1 MVHER
6 PPVYALLADGTT
18 VEIRPAVPA
27 DFDAVKAMHEAM
39 SPDNSYM
46 RFFNMSRLSAEI
58 EARRISRNPAPGA
71 AALLAVANGE
81 VAGVASYV
89 PLREDP
95 GTAEVAFAVADH
107 MHHRGIATLLL
118 EHLVSLARSRQIT
131 TFTAETLTENKAM
144 LGVFADAGL
153 PVRRRYGEGV
163 IELTFPLPGQDGGD
177 RDRDTYLNAVAERE
191 RRADVVSLRH
201 VFAPESVAVI
211 GASRRPGTVGR
222 AILDNI
228 RAAGYGG
235 RLYLVNPR
243 ARQVGGEPYLAS
255 ALDLPEPADLAV
267 IAVPAAQVLEVAVQC
282 GQRGVRSLVVITS
295 GLGPEQSANLLAI
308 TRRHG
313 MRLVGPDCFGVAVP
327 SLGLDA
333 TFAARPARPGVTGLV
348 MQSGGLG
355 FALVDHLSR
364 LGIGIS
370 SFASVGDK
378 LDVSGNDMLLWWER
392 DGQTKLAV
400 LYLESFG
407 NPRKFARTARR
418 VSCAMPVLTV
428 LADQTAIQQALF
440 EQAGVI
446 TTRGFGELIEA
457 AALLATQ
464 PVPAGRT
471 VAIVSNVRSA
481 GQLAADA
488 GARLGLSVRGPAET
502 PAPVSAD
509 AFRDTL
515 ERLAADD
522 EVHAVVAIVLP
533 TGATGDLETAIRE
546 ATTRKPLAAV
556 VLTQPESVR
565 LIDNRIPAYGSP
577 EAAVR
582 ALARAAG
589 YGAWRAAPRGTV
601 PDLPDVRT
609 AAARALIQDSAPGWL
624 GPDRAAELLRCYRI
638 PLADP
643 AAPGPRVVVRVAGD
657 RVFGPLVRLEAGD
670 SYRTARFTPLT
681 DVDAAYLT
689 RSRPDLDLVD
699 LLLRVSRLADDLPEV
714 TELELDLDGTA
725 VVNARVQVEPYQPQD
740 PYLRKLR

>member
-1 MVHER
+1 MVQER

-46 RFFNMSRLSAEI
+46 RFFNISRLSAEI
-58 EARRISRNPAPGA
+58 EARRISRDPALGS

-81 VAGVASYV
+81 VVGVASYV
-89 PLREDP
+89 PLKEDP
-95 GTAEVAFAVADH
+95 STAEVAFAVADH

-131 TFTAETLTENKAM
+131 TFTAETLTENQAM
-144 LGVFADAGL
+144 LGVFTEVGL
-153 PVRRRYGEGV
+153 PVRRRYREGV
-163 IELTFPLPGQDGGD
+163 IDLTFPLPGPGD
-177 RDRDTYLNAVAERE
+177 SDSYSDAVAERE
-191 RRADVVSLRH
+191 RRADAASLRH
-201 VFAPESVAVI
+201 IFAPESVAVI
-211 GASRRPGTVGR
+211 GASRRRGTVGR

-228 RAAGYGG
+228 RAAGYAG

-267 IAVPAAQVLEVAVQC
+267 IAVPAAQVLEVAAQC

-295 GLGPEQSANLLAI
+295 GLDPEQSANLLAI

-327 SLGLDA
+327 GLGLDA

-370 SFASVGDK
+370 SFASVGRK
-378 LDVSGNDMLLWWER
+378 LDVSGNDMLMWWEHDDVTR
-392 DGQTKLAV
+392 LAV

-418 VSCAMPVLTV
+418 VGAKMPVLTV
-428 LADQTAIQQALF
+428 HAASNGQSSAADQALF

-446 TTRGFGELIEA
+446 VAHSVGELTET

-471 VAIVSNVRSA
+471 VAVVSNVGGAGMLAAGACTELGLTVHQPRGLTRRRLRTLLPGGTVTGPVDTTAAVSA
-481 GQLAADA
+481 GDFRRCLELLAADED
-488 GARLGLSVRGPAET
+488 V
-502 PAPVSAD
+502 D
-509 AFRDTL
+509 AMIAL
-515 ERLAADD
+515 
-522 EVHAVVAIVLP
+522 VLP
-533 TGATGDLETAIRE
+533 TGATGDLITAIQD
-546 ATTRKPLAAV
+546 ADVGVPLAAV
-556 VLTQPESVR
+556 ALDQVEAVR
-565 LIDNRIPAYGSP
+565 LMPQSADSQIPVYDVP
-577 EAAVR
+577 EAAAV
-582 ALARAAG
+582 ALAHTAR
-589 YGAWRAAPRGTV
+589 YGAWRTGPHGQV
-601 PDLPDVRT
+601 PIFPDVR
-609 AAARALIQDSAPGWL
+609 AADARALVTGFLHREPSGGWL
-624 GPDRAAELLRCYRI
+624 PPDKTADLLHCYGIRLVDAEPVGSEDEAVRAA
-638 PLADP
+638 
-643 AAPGPRVVVRVAGD
+643 AAVSGPVVPGAAAG
-657 RVFGPLVRLEAGD
+657 P
-670 SYRTARFTPLT
+670 
-681 DVDAAYLT
+681 
-689 RSRPDLDLVD
+689 
-699 LLLRVSRLADDLPEV
+699 
-714 TELELDLDGTA
+714 
-725 VVNARVQVEPYQPQD
+725 
-740 PYLRKLR
+740 